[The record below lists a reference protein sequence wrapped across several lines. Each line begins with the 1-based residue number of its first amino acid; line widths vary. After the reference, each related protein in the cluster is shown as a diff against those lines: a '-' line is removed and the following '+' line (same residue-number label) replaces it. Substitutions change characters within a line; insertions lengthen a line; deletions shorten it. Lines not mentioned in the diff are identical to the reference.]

1 MCSHSEAMAS
11 CKNPTAKLVMNDTL
25 SATLYR
31 LKDIFFFR

>member
-1 MCSHSEAMAS
+1 MAS
-11 CKNPTAKLVMNDTL
+11 PKDPTAELVMNDTL